1 MTPAEQKLWEK
12 AARLAY
18 RETEKTNEG
27 RFDDWFYRV
36 ALDYYSILLTNHVK
50 ETINGKSN

>member
-1 MTPAEQKLWEK
+1 MTPAEQKLCGK

-18 RETEKTNEG
+18 WETVEINED
-27 RFDDWFYRV
+27 RFDDLFYRV
-36 ALDYYSILLTNHVK
+36 ALDYYIVLLTNHVK